1 MNNKNKYLF
10 VLIFFVCILSI
21 SAISATENTTD
32 KEVIKTSNNKESN
45 LETIN
50 YQDKMMMFPIVT
62 RMLNLKKKKLLMRI
76 GMVSLEQI
84 KPQQKMKIH

>member
-1 MNNKNKYLF
+1 MNNKYKYLF

-45 LETIN
+45 
-50 YQDKMMMFPIVT
+50 
-62 RMLNLKKKKLLMRI
+62 KKLLMRI

>member
-1 MNNKNKYLF
+1 MNNKYKYLF

-50 YQDKMMMFPIVT
+50 YQDDDVS
-62 RMLNLKKKKLLMRI
+62 NSKKKKLLMRI

>member
-1 MNNKNKYLF
+1 MNNKYKYLF

-50 YQDKMMMFPIVT
+50 YQDDD
-62 RMLNLKKKKLLMRI
+62 
-76 GMVSLEQI
+76 VSNSNR
-84 KPQQKMKIH
+84 K